1 LFLKKTYAY
10 TKIPFLIFT
19 TIIQKFSILT
29 AIDSHCYILQI
40 FPSLHSYIN
49 YLINRPTQKLSII
62 NFLGTGASWGSQ
74 KDGRH
79 WAPYS
84 QLDLW
89 LATAL

>member
-1 LFLKKTYAY
+1 
-10 TKIPFLIFT
+10 
-19 TIIQKFSILT
+19 
-29 AIDSHCYILQI
+29 
-40 FPSLHSYIN
+40 
-49 YLINRPTQKLSII
+49 LSIV

-79 WAPYS
+79 WASYS